1 MVSDE
6 SIKSIYEQ
14 SKALN
19 NLVNSKLQSDLGN
32 THIVKFILEGENFQE
47 KTYYPLAKKAYARIE
62 CDINDIIAN
71 KPIKRYIKIKG
82 VSWSLMSSY
91 GKEFFK
97 SHTEYILLNL
107 RN

>member
-6 SIKSIYEQ
+6 SIKTIYKQ
-14 SKALN
+14 SQALN
-19 NLVNSKLQSDLGN
+19 TLVNEKLQKDLGN

-62 CDINDIIAN
+62 CDLNDIIEN
-71 KPIKRYIKIKG
+71 KPIKRELKIKG
-82 VSWSLMSSY
+82 VSWSLMSTY

-97 SHTEYILLNL
+97 
-107 RN
+107 